1 MERIIGKILNEK
13 EMNVVLLKECTKKL
27 FKRTNQIKEEIKEI
41 ADSIDEDNILD
52 LIRNKYLTEQLAGEY
67 EALEQKKKYLF
78 NLALSVVLEEDI
90 NVSIEDE
97 VYKILNQHEIDM
109 ALLEYCLVKL
119 EKRNQI

>member
-67 EALEQKKKYLF
+67 EVLEQKKKYLF